1 MVIGS
6 NVNPNYPI
14 PGIDQSSKGFRDNFS
29 TIKVELE
36 NLQGKNI
43 ILQGDATGNAIIDSG
58 TGDVII
64 NTIVSVS
71 NIAAA
76 SPDRSVQFN
85 NAGVLDGDTLLT
97 WNASGVLVIG
107 SQTPDT
113 YYLLDSGLA
122 KIHDQL
128 LVYSDTGSSLFT
140 ISSAFTQYPSI
151 SINSVTNNNVGM
163 ANINVSNADTV
174 TNDPLNI
181 QFNDVTSAVFNANG
195 LAVGALVNSVSVQP
209 AISLEVYTDSQ
220 ASIATFYNAFP
231 DSDNGI
237 RITTTD
243 VNSTAGVVLQQ
254 SFADSVAGIRIG
266 QTGNFTIHTGLNNG
280 ADLSDS
286 SQVVTV
292 DPTGQV
298 GIGIPVP
305 ETRLDVDG
313 GIQWTLPNV
322 ANAAPQSTNPVGVA
336 VDTWSLLS
344 YRSADYTLQVTSP
357 AGVVEVTK
365 ILVLH
370 EAGIAYQ
377 YIYANLNNGGGDL
390 GPTTLGT
397 ITADINGGVMEVTY
411 SGNVANT
418 VVKVNATYI
427 TI

>member
-1 MVIGS
+1 MAVGS

-29 TIKVELE
+29 TIKVEIE
-36 NLQGKNI
+36 NLQSKNI
-43 ILQGDATGNAIIDSG
+43 VLQGDATGNAIIDSG
-58 TGDVII
+58 TGDIVI

-76 SPDRSVQFN
+76 TPNRSIQFN
-85 NAGVLDGDTLLT
+85 NAGILDGDTQLT
-97 WNASGVLVIG
+97 WNVSNVLVVG
-107 SQTPDT
+107 SQSPDT
-113 YYLLDSGLA
+113 YYTVDAGPT
-122 KIHDQL
+122 KIHNEL
-128 LVYSDTGSSLFT
+128 LLYSDVGSSVFT
-140 ISSAFTQYPSI
+140 IASAFAQNPTVVIGSV
-151 SINSVTNNNVGM
+151 NSNSVGM

-174 TNDPLNI
+174 TNDPFNI
-181 QFNDVTSAVFNANG
+181 QFNSVTSAVFNANG
-195 LAVGALVNSVSVQP
+195 LSVGALVNSANTQP

-231 DSDNGI
+231 NSDNGI
-237 RITTTD
+237 RITTID
-243 VNSTAGVVLQQ
+243 PNSTAGVVLQQ
-254 SFADSVAGIRIG
+254 SDADSVVGIRVG

-305 ETRLDVDG
+305 QTRLDVDG
-313 GIQWTLPNV
+313 GIQWVLPNT
-322 ANAAPQSTNPVGVA
+322 ANAAPQSTGPVGVV
-336 VDTWSLLS
+336 VDSWPLS
-344 YRSADYTLQVTSP
+344 QYRSSDYTLQVTAPS
-357 AGVVEVTK
+357 GSVEITK
-365 ILVLH
+365 LIVMH
-370 EAGIAYQ
+370 EAGVAYQ
-377 YIYANLNNGGGDL
+377 YIYANLNNGGGDI

-397 ITADINGGVMEVTY
+397 ISADLNGSVMELTY

-418 VVKVNATYI
+418 VVKLDATYI